1 MRNYKKLKKQRNLS
15 NLLALS
21 VLLAALEGGLG
32 SCGIETYKYLTPVES
47 GIPMLL
53 NTTAYI
59 TLPVGQPDFFR
70 YFIIYYRIYIS
81 DLPVSGVVDTGIL
94 GQINPALSADYNY
107 FSSYT
112 NTTST
117 VVPTTMG
124 TIFSNR
130 KYFPL
135 ELERNAVA
143 SRTIES
149 VLSSGV
155 RVITLEFADNA
166 QFKPA
171 LIMEDI
177 RNEPPGAP
185 APGSTYWRYQLSR
198 NTRNDNNPYAN
209 NYYFVNSD
217 DVNNGAHISSDSSN
231 INQDVQN
238 SSQSISGPK
247 YTYVS
252 MYILSYGLDDSSFAN
267 IYSIPTFIGIFRL
280 PDQ

>member
-1 MRNYKKLKKQRNLS
+1 
-15 NLLALS
+15 LS
-21 VLLAALEGGLG
+21 VLLAALEISLG
-32 SCGIETYKYLTPVES
+32 SCGIETYKYLDPVYPE
-47 GIPMLL
+47 GISMEL

-59 TLPVGQPDFFR
+59 NLPGSQPPYFR
-70 YFIIYYRIYIS
+70 YFTIYYRIYIS

-94 GQINPALSADYNY
+94 AQINPALYADYNY
-107 FSSYT
+107 IYSYT

-124 TIFSNR
+124 TIFSGR

-135 ELERNAVA
+135 ELENY
-143 SRTIES
+143 SIES
-149 VLSSGV
+149 ALGAGGG
-155 RVITLEFADNA
+155 VITLDFAANA

-171 LIMEDI
+171 LIMGDI
-177 RNEPPGAP
+177 RNEQ
-185 APGSTYWRYQLSR
+185 PGSPYTRRQLSR

-209 NYYFVNSD
+209 NYYFVNSE
-217 DVNNGAHISSDSSN
+217 DVNNGDHITSDSSR

-238 SSQSISGPK
+238 SAQSISGPK

-252 MYILSYGLDDSSFAN
+252 MYILSYGLDDSNFTN